1 MSREALG
8 VEVVSLSQILINQYF
23 LNEDLEDES
32 LLLEEILEVVMNY
45 LKEEKL
51 SQKDLE

>member
-32 LLLEEILEVVMNY
+32 LLLKRVLEVVINY
-45 LKEEKL
+45 LEEERL
-51 SQKDLE
+51 SQEGLE